1 MLRVRG
7 PRTRFI
13 AAVPIK
19 KEPLVYRAESVSYP
33 FEVGLGGR
41 GSRERDD
48 VEATGGRFAVR
59 LGGAS
64 EIELSGEGQAAL
76 LGGGYGGRGESPEGV
91 ATVAYLYES
100 PEPVPG
106 GG

>member
-19 KEPLVYRAESVSYP
+19 KERLVYRAESVSYP

-41 GSRERDD
+41 GARERDD
-48 VEATGGRFAVR
+48 VKATGRRFAVR
-59 LGGAS
+59 LGGGS
-64 EIELSGEGQAAL
+64 EIELGGEGQAAL
-76 LGGGYGGRGESPEGV
+76 LGGGHGGCGVSPQGV
-91 ATVAYLYES
+91 ASVAHFHER
-100 PEPVPG
+100 PEPVLG